1 MWNSL
6 VRSNIAVN
14 DDCKF
19 MVSPADIADMNADF
33 EESNAAE
40 LEEAS
45 NKWRFSEHNK
55 GSIRESNKIR

>member
-6 VRSNIAVN
+6 VRSNVAVD
-14 DDCKF
+14 DDCKY
-19 MVSPADIADMNADF
+19 MVSPADIAEMNADF
-33 EESNAAE
+33 EEGNEAE

-45 NKWRFSEHNK
+45 NKWRFSDRNK